1 MRGRCRDAGAR
12 IKDGMIIRD
21 PVHGDIALTSLERE
35 VLDTPEVQRLRG
47 IKQTG
52 TANLVYPGCVH
63 TRFDH
68 SLGTLAMVRRIARGL
83 RERGHDLD
91 RDEEQA
97 AAVAALIHDVTH
109 VPFGHTLEDERR
121 LFPRHDRGDR
131 LARLLDGRL
140 GETLRRAGLF
150 APVVAILEEKAAERE
165 GPGARPLWPRQVVS
179 STIDADLLDYL
190 RRDSYFAG
198 LVHDYDE
205 RIFHYFDLDAGRLV
219 LNLVRD
225 EMDRPDARS
234 EVLQLLRTRYFLS
247 ERVYFH
253 HTKVCSGAII
263 SKAVELATEHGLR
276 EEDLL
281 WQSDYGLLGLL
292 KAYPPGRPDPRVR
305 RLAERVERR
314 ELLKRGYVISAARV
328 DREARSR
335 LVAAY
340 HFDREGRRRAEEEL
354 ARCLGLP
361 FEDVVVYCPAL
372 SFMKEAGALVRTRR
386 GVVHLNDPSA
396 GAPSELRA
404 LEERYEA
411 LWRFYVF
418 VPEGHE
424 ERCARA
430 AEELFG
436 FPSERRARG

>member
-1 MRGRCRDAGAR
+1 
-12 IKDGMIIRD
+12 MIIRD
-21 PVHGDIALTSLERE
+21 PVHGDITLTDLERE
-35 VLDTPEVQRLRG
+35 VLDTPEIQRLRG

-52 TANLVYPGCVH
+52 TAYLVYPGCVH

-83 RERGHDLD
+83 KEKGHRL
-91 RDEEQA
+91 EPELEQA
-97 AAVAALIHDVTH
+97 AALAALIHDVTH

-121 LFPRHDRGDR
+121 LFPRHDRGGR

-140 GETLRRAGLF
+140 GEVLDRSGFLSAVSGILQERVTPAGAGADP
-150 APVVAILEEKAAERE
+150 APWAC
-165 GPGARPLWPRQVVS
+165 QVVS

-198 LVHDYDE
+198 LAHDYDA
-205 RIFHYFDLDAGRLV
+205 RIFHYFDLDGGCLV

-225 EMDRPDARS
+225 DMERPDARS

-253 HTKVCSGAII
+253 HTKVASGAII

-276 EEDLL
+276 EEDLI
-281 WQSDYGLLGLL
+281 WQSDYGLLALL
-292 KAYPPGRPDPRVR
+292 GAYPPDRPDPRIR
-305 RLAERVERR
+305 RLARRIERR
-314 ELLKRGYVISAARV
+314 ELLKRGYVISPARV
-328 DREARSR
+328 NRRAREG
-335 LVAAY
+335 LVDAY
-340 HFDREGRRRAEEEL
+340 HLDCRARRRAEEEL
-354 ARCLGLP
+354 ARALGLP

-372 SFMKEAGALVRTRR
+372 SFMKEAAALVRTRG
-386 GVVHLNDPSA
+386 GVIRLNDPRA
-396 GAPSELRA
+396 DAPSELRA
-404 LEERYEA
+404 LEEQYEA

-418 VPEGHE
+418 VPAGHE

-436 FPSERRARG
+436 FPSERRPHPQ